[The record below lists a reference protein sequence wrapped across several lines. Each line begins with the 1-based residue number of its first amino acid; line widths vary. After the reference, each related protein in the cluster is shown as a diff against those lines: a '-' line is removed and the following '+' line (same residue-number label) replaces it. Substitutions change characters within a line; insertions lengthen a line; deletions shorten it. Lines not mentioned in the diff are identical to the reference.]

1 MKKIFVL
8 GFVLALF
15 VSCGNNNEKKET
27 YAGDI
32 QDTFFSVKFGAS
44 KEEVK
49 ANFLNKGFKIVNDG
63 VVDGVDNL
71 FMEHDENIHFGGYTW
86 EGVTVSFINN
96 RFNGI
101 VFLMTLDRN
110 PKLKTVEARIFQDIL
125 SDLSKKYNMRKDYG
139 EYITYSA
146 AIDKKSVS
154 LMWDVEGRLIMLTY
168 IDVTFD
174 SYLHHIRYIERQSVR
189 SSSMPVSQRM

>member
-174 SYLHHIRYIERQSVR
+174 SYLDQL
-189 SSSMPVSQRM
+189 